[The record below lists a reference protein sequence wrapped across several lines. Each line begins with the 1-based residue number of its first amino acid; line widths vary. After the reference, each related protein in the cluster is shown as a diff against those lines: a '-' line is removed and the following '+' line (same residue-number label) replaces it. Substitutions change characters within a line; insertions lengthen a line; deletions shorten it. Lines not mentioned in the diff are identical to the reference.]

1 MDPVNLI
8 GRPRLLEL
16 YLSSHNLS
24 QLEKM
29 DLLTMGLSIGCI
41 ESCKE
46 LIKFGADLER
56 GILSKVLISWSND
69 EVDVEERLNLM
80 TLLLENTRYEPTLE
94 DQSNCS
100 HHITLR
106 LKLLLEKQEPKKL
119 EYLSKIS
126 FRKNLIAYSNGQS
139 IIQTIK
145 ESKIWPQPLLKRI
158 YDI

>member
-16 YLSSHNLS
+16 YLSNHNLS

-69 EVDVEERLNLM
+69 EVDVEHPL
-80 TLLLENTRYEPTLE
+80 T
-94 DQSNCS
+94 Q
-100 HHITLR
+100 
-106 LKLLLEKQEPKKL
+106 
-119 EYLSKIS
+119 
-126 FRKNLIAYSNGQS
+126 IAPS
-139 IIQTIK
+139 
-145 ESKIWPQPLLKRI
+145 L
-158 YDI
+158 DIRSPVFPPYN